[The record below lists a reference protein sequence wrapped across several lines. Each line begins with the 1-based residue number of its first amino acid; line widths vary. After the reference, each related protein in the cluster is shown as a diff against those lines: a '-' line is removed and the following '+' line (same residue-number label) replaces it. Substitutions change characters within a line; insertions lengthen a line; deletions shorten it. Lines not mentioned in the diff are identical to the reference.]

1 MAYSLVC
8 GEYMDLK
15 KVNSSMVYAIGYDAK
30 SKTLEVVFRSGKGW
44 AYEEVPKKVYQE
56 LLKSESIGSY
66 MRENIIDCYP
76 SYPIRR

>member
-1 MAYSLVC
+1 MN
-8 GEYMDLK
+8 LK
-15 KVNSSMVYAIGYDAK
+15 KVDSSLVYAMGYGAK
-30 SKTLEVVFRSGKGW
+30 SKTLEVVFRSGKTW
-44 AYEEVPKKVYQE
+44 VYEEVPKKIYQE

>member
-1 MAYSLVC
+1 MN
-8 GEYMDLK
+8 LK
-15 KVNSSMVYAIGYDAK
+15 KVNSSMVYAIGYDPK
-30 SKTLEVVFRSGKGW
+30 SKTLEVVFRSGKAW

-66 MRENIIDCYP
+66 IRENIIDCYL